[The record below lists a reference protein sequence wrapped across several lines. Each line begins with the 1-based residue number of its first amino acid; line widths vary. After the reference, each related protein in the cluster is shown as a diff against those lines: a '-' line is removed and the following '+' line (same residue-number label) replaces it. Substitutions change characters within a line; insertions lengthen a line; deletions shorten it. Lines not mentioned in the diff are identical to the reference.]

1 MMGTVGA
8 GDPPLYKEGEVPDM
22 KYENEQG
29 QILFIKQL
37 RNERDGLLFKTD
49 KYMLADYPISPE
61 NLEKMKVYRQELRD
75 YFQKN
80 EVINFEFPNLPEK
93 PDLALR

>member
-1 MMGTVGA
+1 MEVNLILLRHQR
-8 GDPPLYKEGEVPDM
+8 DERLKES
-22 KYENEQG
+22 
-29 QILFIKQL
+29 
-37 RNERDGLLFKTD
+37 D
-49 KYMLADYPISPE
+49 KYMIVDFPITPE
-61 NLEKMKVYRQELRD
+61 DLEKMKVYRQELRD